1 MMVQNTNVAAMAGLT
16 RLIIMAAG
24 VSGLLAVAFGAFAAH
39 GLQKLGNPLLVEW
52 VKTGAS
58 YQLWHAAALLG
69 LIAVSGRIGIG
80 LTRAVFTCFFLGS
93 LIFAMSLYALAL
105 LQWMWLGAVTPIG
118 GVLMIIGWGLL
129 IYGGWRQRHDSGN
142 M

>member
-1 MMVQNTNVAAMAGLT
+1 MQNTKIAGMAGLA
-16 RLIIMAAG
+16 RVIIMAAG
-24 VSGLLAVAFGAFAAH
+24 LSGLMAVAFGAFAAH

-58 YQLWHAAALLG
+58 YQLWHAGALLG
-69 LIAVSGRIGIG
+69 LIAIGGRIGTG
-80 LTRAVFTCFFLGS
+80 LTRAVFLSFFLGS
-93 LIFAMSLYALAL
+93 LIFAVSLYALAL

-118 GVLMIIGWGLL
+118 GVLMIVGWGLL
-129 IYGGWRQRHDSGN
+129 IYGGWRGRNDNGN